1 MDNIEIIL
9 THSFI
14 AGITLSNVTSQSG
27 VGHIGAP
34 LFSSGSPLYGLTSLC
49 DQLGALSSSE
59 LSVSP
64 SDYSNFGLKTP
75 SSKDIC
81 SSISPTIRNSISP
94 TSSIVANSLLGSSL
108 HNSVSRSYSDSS
120 RQERAKNVFSI
131 EPDHFQRSPVPIGW
145 NVDRETRDS
154 SPYINSDPWSSSSH
168 VIHNNHH
175 LSLTKSHSEVFRT
188 YSDRSNT
195 DDEISSSS
203 NNIHAENEASNFLW
217 SLKKASGK
225 CQYIL
230 VNFLV
235 VFTSDLYI
243 YLQMS
248 AMSR

>member
-1 MDNIEIIL
+1 M
-9 THSFI
+9 
-14 AGITLSNVTSQSG
+14 TSQSG

-64 SDYSNFGLKTP
+64 SDYSNFGLTTP
-75 SSKDIC
+75 TSKDIC
-81 SSISPTIRNSISP
+81 SSISPNIRNSISP

-120 RQERAKNVFSI
+120 RQDRAKNVFSI

-154 SPYINSDPWSSSSH
+154 SPYINSDPWSSS
-168 VIHNNHH
+168 IPMNHTNH

-195 DDEISSSS
+195 DEETSTSS

-225 CQYIL
+225 CQDIRIENTTY
-230 VNFLV
+230 V
-235 VFTSDLYI
+235 
-243 YLQMS
+243 YLLE
-248 AMSR
+248 